1 MRFPNTFTKENKITF
16 YTQRKKEMTK
26 QFIKFMNLGK
36 EEHSNKL
43 NKEIEIC
50 EKELNKLY
58 TN

>member
-26 QFIKFMNLGK
+26 QFNKFYKLNK
-36 EEHSNKL
+36 IEHSNKL